1 MSADEF
7 DPVIAEVASRL
18 EKLGQ
23 PALSAT
29 ARQRIWQKAR
39 GQAGAAVV
47 MPVPRS
53 RRTLAFWRVLTG
65 CLSLSS

>member
-39 GQAGAAVV
+39 GQAGAAAV
-47 MPVPRS
+47 MPVPIP
-53 RRTLAFWRVLTG
+53 LVKP
-65 CLSLSS
+65 